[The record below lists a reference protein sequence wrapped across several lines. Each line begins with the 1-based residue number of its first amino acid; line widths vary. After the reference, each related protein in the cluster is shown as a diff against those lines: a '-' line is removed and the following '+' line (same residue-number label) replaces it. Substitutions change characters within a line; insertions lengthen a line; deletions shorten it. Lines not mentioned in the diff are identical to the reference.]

1 MSRAGVKILLFALL
15 VFTANL
21 SAAEVK
27 PLWIACGPE
36 ALLKAVEPLAELRRS
51 QGMDTILSSDSPADA
66 MMAAKRPTNFLL
78 IVGDDDLRAP
88 ADAATATWRV
98 PSGRLPF
105 HRWDPKHRAEFA
117 SDFALGGLD
126 ADGVPRVAVGR
137 LPVRTPEEAQRV
149 VAKILAWEK
158 QPATR
163 ADLALPMWAGDPM
176 YDPKFTEMFM
186 GFFFAQIE
194 KNAPAWLE
202 PWILC
207 GDPKHALCGWPA
219 SQARLFD
226 ERTARGGLF
235 IGMMGHGG
243 HDLFCSMPRPGGY
256 YGYFNTNARV
266 LTDGPVRPPQLIFA
280 CSCGEFDYPRGRC
293 LAEELLFAPAGPVLT
308 VAATIE
314 SHPLPNFY
322 SATNF
327 LRLLRD
333 ADGPLR
339 FGTLW
344 LQTQRNMRHRTDFL
358 METMLKGV
366 EGNYGAAM
374 DPQELKQ
381 DQATLYAILGD
392 PATRLRTPRK
402 LVVQMEKTASGWA
415 WNVTPPPG
423 ATGTTKLT
431 VEYRELEPAF
441 AERPAEIAE
450 AAARELFAKANALL
464 AFHPLPS
471 EGWRGQTEKKGI
483 LRFVT
488 EAGGEIWVAGAEL
501 K

>member
-1 MSRAGVKILLFALL
+1 VKILLFALL
-15 VFTANL
+15 VLTATL
-21 SAAEVK
+21 PAAEVK
-27 PLWIACGPE
+27 SLWIACGPE
-36 ALLKAVEPLAELRRS
+36 ELLKAVEPLAELRRG
-51 QGMDTILSSDSPADA
+51 QGMEAVIFPGSPQEA
-66 MMAAKRPTNFLL
+66 MQSAKRRVDFLL
-78 IVGDDDLRAP
+78 IVGDDLRAP
-88 ADAATATWRV
+88 ADPATAKWRV
-98 PSGRLPF
+98 PAARVEF
-105 HRWDPKHRAEFA
+105 HRWDPQHRPNFA

-126 ADGVPRVAVGR
+126 ADGIPYSAVGR
-137 LPVRTPEEAQRV
+137 LPVRTPEETRQLV
-149 VAKILAWEK
+149 SKILAWEK

-176 YDPKFTEMFM
+176 YDPKFTEIFM
-186 GFFFAQIE
+186 GFFFAQIG

-207 GDPKHALCGWPA
+207 GDPKHPLCGWPA
-219 SQARLFD
+219 AQARVFN
-226 ERTARGGLF
+226 ERTAQGGLF

-243 HDLFCSMPRPGGY
+243 HDLFCSMPGRAGGGY
-256 YGYFNTNARV
+256 FGFYNADART

-322 SATNF
+322 SATNL
-327 LRLLRD
+327 LRLLRN
-333 ADGPLR
+333 ADGPIR

-344 LQTQRNMRHRTDFL
+344 LQTQRTMRRRTDFL

-374 DPQELKQ
+374 DPQQLKQ

-402 LVVQMEKTASGWA
+402 LTVQMEKTPAGWA

-423 ATGTTKLT
+423 ATRLS
-431 VEYRELEPAF
+431 VEYRQPEPAF
-441 AERPAEIAE
+441 PERPAEITE
-450 AAARELFAKANALL
+450 AAARELLAKANAQL
-464 AFHPLPS
+464 AFQSLPA
-471 EGWRGQTEKKGI
+471 EGWRGQTEKKGV

-488 EAGGEIWVAGAEL
+488 ETDGEIWVGAAEL